1 MSCRQRDARDAK
13 NDPGFA
19 SSGCKTLETLSAAA
33 IHLAI
38 HPNALLIH
46 ELTNTMPEL
55 EFTTSP
61 ACAIDDADSAD
72 SPVFSFRPQRRP
84 RGAGGRAAAFVL
96 ALVCVALAAT
106 VSIRSLR
113 RQTRVPEYL
122 LATHTSRPSRQPT
135 FQPTL
140 GDATCGMKAGSQ
152 PVDCDKWD
160 QGSCGNACCVLD
172 VHVDGA
178 VDDAY
183 EALAAYLESG
193 GGDGLYAKAPTSD
206 TVGHVSED
214 DQGDYPFEFSPAL
227 PWRYTT
233 SGFHATTG
241 GYVDQLKF
249 SVGVT
254 SGGNAKVRMSS
265 ISGINGAL
273 GDYGQ
278 NYKNLAFLA
287 AGLGWDPPTVAFGCG
302 HR

>member
-1 MSCRQRDARDAK
+1 
-13 NDPGFA
+13 
-19 SSGCKTLETLSAAA
+19 
-33 IHLAI
+33 
-38 HPNALLIH
+38 
-46 ELTNTMPEL
+46 MPEL

-61 ACAIDDADSAD
+61 AGAIDDADSAD

-84 RGAGGRAAAFVL
+84 GSTDRIGRAAAVVIGL
-96 ALVCVALAAT
+96 SCVALVAT

-122 LATHTSRPSRQPT
+122 AATHTRPPSRQPT
-135 FQPTL
+135 HQPTL
-140 GDATCGMKAGSQ
+140 GDATCGMKANQQ
-152 PVDCDKWD
+152 PIDCDKWD

-172 VHVDGA
+172 VHVDGG

-183 EALAAYLESG
+183 DALAAYLESG
-193 GGDGLYAKAPTSD
+193 GGDGLYAKAPNSD
-206 TVGHVSED
+206 SVGHVSED
-214 DQGDYPFEFSPAL
+214 DQGDYPFQFSPAL

-233 SGFHATTG
+233 SGFHATSG

-273 GDYGQ
+273 GDMGQ

>member
-1 MSCRQRDARDAK
+1 M
-13 NDPGFA
+13 
-19 SSGCKTLETLSAAA
+19 
-33 IHLAI
+33 
-38 HPNALLIH
+38 
-46 ELTNTMPEL
+46 
-55 EFTTSP
+55 
-61 ACAIDDADSAD
+61 
-72 SPVFSFRPQRRP
+72 
-84 RGAGGRAAAFVL
+84 L

-122 LATHTSRPSRQPT
+122 LATHTRPPSRQPT
-135 FQPTL
+135 QQPSL

-254 SGGNAKVRMSS
+254 SGGTRCVESTSAFGFTPSSRHHDGGNIASIAWNSTPSSRCVGRLRFDLHAGNAKVRMSS